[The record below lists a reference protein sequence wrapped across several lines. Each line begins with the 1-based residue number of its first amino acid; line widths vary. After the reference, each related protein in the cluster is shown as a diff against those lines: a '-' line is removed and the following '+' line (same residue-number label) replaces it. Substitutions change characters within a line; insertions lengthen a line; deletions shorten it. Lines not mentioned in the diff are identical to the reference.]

1 MKITDE
7 RISFFKEW
15 YIKDCVVRNKN
26 FFHFSVRNTK
36 ESHKASAI
44 SENSVTKGEVGIY
57 LDRDPNNCIS
67 SRTFDNMDLGQLY
80 IGSSILDTYDEVVCI
95 DDRGY
100 VYARGHGHNGA
111 EAVIQKSINGPRR
124 GPIKKVKTILGR
136 LYFVGSTNA
145 VACRIGVNDWQSLCL
160 NLPIPNDERDAFKRR
175 LEFDLRDIDGFSHD
189 DLYIAGGKGNVWHF
203 TGVEWEQIHFPS
215 NVYLETVC
223 CAGDGFV
230 YIGGQSGTMFKGRRN
245 KWEKISAGG
254 YSLPFEDIVWH
265 AGKVWCT
272 SDYGLWY
279 LEDDMLVNANLP
291 PEIAVAAGHLS
302 VGDGVML
309 MAGMY
314 GAAWHDGQEWHSLLN
329 TVELQPDEGS
339 DDDDA
344 DLYDGDND

>member
-1 MKITDE
+1 MKITDKNVL
-7 RISFFKEW
+7 IFKSW
-15 YIKDCVVRNKN
+15 YIKDCAVRNKY
-26 FFHFSVRNTK
+26 FFHFSVRNIK
-36 ESHKASAI
+36 ESRKASAI
-44 SENSVTKGEVGIY
+44 AENTVTKDEVGIY
-57 LDRDPNNCIS
+57 LDGSPDDCIS
-67 SRTFDNMDLGQLY
+67 LQTLKNMGQLY
-80 IGSSILDTYDEVVCI
+80 VGNASYDGYDEVVCV
-95 DDRGY
+95 DDEGH
-100 VYARGHGHNGA
+100 VYARSGKYDGK
-111 EAVIQKSINGPRR
+111 EKKILKSIDGPLRSIVVK
-124 GPIKKVKTILGR
+124 IKNILGR
-136 LYFVGSTNA
+136 LYFVGPNNS
-145 VACRIGVNDWQSLCL
+145 VGYRKEVSEWESLCL

-175 LEFDLRDIDGFSHD
+175 VEFDLRDIDGFSHD

-230 YIGGQSGTMFKGRRN
+230 YIGGQSGTLFKGRGN
-245 KWEKISAGG
+245 KWEKISSGG

-314 GAAWHDGQEWHSLLN
+314 GAAWHDGQEWHALLN
-329 TVELQPDEGS
+329 AVELQTDEGEDE
-339 DDDDA
+339 DDD
-344 DLYDGDND
+344 